1 MSDIPPD
8 LKFTRSHEWV
18 RQLPDGIAEIGISD
32 HAQHAL
38 GDLVFVELPDIGR
51 ALAAGESCAVV
62 ESVKAASDVYAPIA
76 GTVVAVN
83 DSLRHTPEL
92 INREPYGG
100 GWLVRLRPE
109 QPSPEGAAALLS
121 AADYRALVAA
131 G

>member
-1 MSDIPPD
+1 MSNIPQD
-8 LKFTRSHEWV
+8 LKFTSSHEWV
-18 RQLPDGIAEIGISD
+18 KQLGDGIAEFGISD

-51 ALAAGESCAVV
+51 ALQVGEPCAVV
-62 ESVKAASDVYAPIA
+62 ESVKAASDIYAPLS

-83 DSLRHTPEL
+83 EQLRHTPEL
-92 INREPYGG
+92 INRDPYGG

-109 QPSPEGAAALLS
+109 AAAAPPALLS
-121 AADYRALVAA
+121 ASEYALQTAQ